1 MTIDSR
7 TLAECI
13 ADAADDKKAQ
23 RITLIDV
30 SKVSILAD
38 YFIICSGA
46 TPVQVKAI
54 ADSIEEKVEEKGLT
68 VPRIEGIR
76 EGQWILIDLGVIV
89 VHVMLDAER
98 EFYGLERLWGHGRV
112 EEWKVPA

>member
-7 TLAECI
+7 ILSECI

-23 RITLIDV
+23 NIKLIEV
-30 SKVSILAD
+30 SQVSILAD
-38 YFIICSGA
+38 YFIICSGT
-46 TPVQVKAI
+46 TPVQVRAI
-54 ADSIEEKVEEKGLT
+54 ADNIEEKLSEKGVT

-89 VHVMLDAER
+89 VHVMLDRER

-112 EEWKVPA
+112 EDWKVPA